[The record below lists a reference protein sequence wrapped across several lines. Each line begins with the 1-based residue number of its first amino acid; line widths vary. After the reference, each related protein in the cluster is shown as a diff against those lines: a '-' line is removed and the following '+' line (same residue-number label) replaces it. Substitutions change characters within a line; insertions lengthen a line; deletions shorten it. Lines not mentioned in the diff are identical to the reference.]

1 MSSNNN
7 KEEEQLLQD
16 ASTLLM
22 FANVAAKQQQEQLGH
37 KASPTPPP
45 SQIPVPTFQSNPQ
58 SQHLSI
64 SPPSLFQPLRTPQ
77 QPFRQQL
84 QLPLQQQQVHHHV
97 QSHQPQHHIINDTN
111 TPQTD
116 KKIQEK
122 FKLLQTYITS
132 GGKITPPSQTK
143 SLPESSRSS
152 ISENASIMKPLDPAQ
167 HHEPGMP
174 GHGNFIQQGHKR
186 SLSSPGVE
194 ATSIYQSPPVLNNQ
208 SPGPASVAL
217 SRGINIESGKRN
229 NNNAMIAA
237 AALAAAA
244 DIPLPLIKKSEETLK
259 DQNQAQP
266 EKSSVDALSLVKDE
280 GIIDNRVD
288 ESVMTEPEEED
299 INETDDE
306 PQSKLNT
313 NIKSRDISN
322 KVEEMAH
329 EKERVDERKPFP
341 LPSQAIFSATPN
353 EANSKLLE
361 TPAAT
366 GAGTSTKIQFKPPP
380 LSSYQVD
387 PDSGLIGCICGIE
400 DDDGFT
406 IQCDVCF
413 RWQHCL
419 CMDFGTNDEVPEDE
433 YKCYYCDEAK
443 WGKFNADHC
452 RASTLKR
459 LELEKLSDKN
469 EQAEDAKP
477 SNKRKHLSSDSK
489 NDEKKKR
496 KTSEKHNETNQEKSE
511 EKKPVTKLETNN
523 YNDRTTSSATD
534 FLPNKSNELLDNG
547 ISAEQYQSVYYKL
560 KANDYKKT
568 TVKAFLDKAG
578 TQFYNKFSQLSKN
591 EQDSCM
597 LQVMTF
603 NEFKNLKFS
612 SIILPNQ
619 DAYLRENKELR
630 KKQKNCNGTSIQVKL
645 YAENQKQKFNGITRS
660 GLFITDKALKYEKEI
675 TIPQETPII
684 EYLGEIDLFDN
695 YVDDQ
700 VNQYSAFGT
709 PKPKVLKVNLNILSA
724 EEDDKSLEIV
734 SDSRFVGNESRFIRK
749 SCPTTSNCKIKPIY
763 IPETNSFR
771 LLVVT
776 SKPIVL
782 NSNTN
787 EEELRIDWEW
797 DRLHPIRKM
806 YATKKTNAEELTE
819 TLKFDQFSDQDKA
832 YLITSIDHILHF
844 VECGCCTASSGIIQ
858 SGCAIFKVKKATSY
872 LLRSTRKA
880 SNISNINL
888 SKSREELIIPKK
900 QRNFISWEERLI
912 ERDRIIQMDLHVTT
926 NESSADSIDVNNL
939 ENNQESNEENSTS
952 NQTHDT
958 NISIEDSKVSDGSLP
973 LFFTLPFK
981 QQLIAKGRRLIKEVG
996 RDEMKHDRIATADE
1010 KNGVDKKSEFLSISV
1025 PVVPELVVKIRQ
1037 SLDKEIE
1044 PINEIKSKDDV
1055 ETVETS
1061 NNVKVEPM
1069 LSKSNN
1075 SLFVTLNSTITPTQS
1090 AGSKK
1095 VENSEASVVEGSTE
1109 EKTVEA
1115 PPPTVKKL
1123 SFADYKKKMK

>member
-1 MSSNNN
+1 MSNNNN

-22 FANVAAKQQQEQLGH
+22 FANVAAKQQQEQLGN
-37 KASPTPPP
+37 KASQTPPP
-45 SQIPVPTFQSNPQ
+45 TQIPVPTFHSNPQ

-64 SPPSLFQPLRTPQ
+64 SPPSLYQPLGTPQ

-84 QLPLQQQQVHHHV
+84 QLPLQQQQPNHHI
-97 QSHQPQHHIINDTN
+97 QSQHHIINDTKS
-111 TPQTD
+111 PQTE
-116 KKIQEK
+116 KNIQEK

-152 ISENASIMKPLDPAQ
+152 ISENSGTIRPIDLAR
-167 HHEPGMP
+167 HHERGMP
-174 GHGNFIQQGHKR
+174 GNGNYIQQGHKR
-186 SLSSPGVE
+186 SLSSPGLE
-194 ATSIYQSPPVLNNQ
+194 AVSIYQSPPVLNNQ

-244 DIPLPLIKKSEETLK
+244 DIPLPLIKKNEESLK
-259 DQNQAQP
+259 GQNEVLP
-266 EKSSVDALSLVKDE
+266 EKSSVDVSSLVKDE
-280 GIIDNRVD
+280 GIVDSRAD

-306 PQSKLNT
+306 QQSKLNT
-313 NIKSRDISN
+313 NIKSPGRGN
-322 KVEEMAH
+322 LVEEIAH
-329 EKERVDERKPFP
+329 DKEMIDKEKSLP
-341 LPSQAIFSATPN
+341 LPSQAVFSAMPN
-353 EANSKLLE
+353 EAKSKLLE
-361 TPAAT
+361 TTTASEDS
-366 GAGTSTKIQFKPPP
+366 TSTNVQFKPPP

-443 WGKFNADHC
+443 WGKFNADNC

-469 EQAEDAKP
+469 EQTEDAKP
-477 SNKRKHLSSDSK
+477 SNKRKHLSSDAK
-489 NDEKKKR
+489 NDEKKRR
-496 KTSEKHNETNQEKSE
+496 KTSEKHLETKQEKND
-511 EKKPVTKLETNN
+511 EKKPVTKPETNN
-523 YNDRTTSSATD
+523 LNDRAVSAATD

-560 KANDYKKT
+560 KANDYKRT
-568 TVKAFLDKAG
+568 AVKEFLDKTG
-578 TQFYNKFSQLSKN
+578 TQFYNKFNQLSKN
-591 EQDSCM
+591 QKDSCM

-675 TIPQETPII
+675 TIPQDTPII

-695 YVDDQ
+695 YVSDQ
-700 VNQYSAFGT
+700 VNQYSAFGA
-709 PKPKVLKVNLNILSA
+709 PKPKVLKADLNILSSD
-724 EEDDKSLEIV
+724 EDDKSLKIV

-749 SCPTTSNCKIKPIY
+749 ACPATSNCKIKPVY

-771 LLVVT
+771 LLVFT

-782 NSNTN
+782 SSNTN
-787 EEELRIDWEW
+787 EEELRLDWEW
-797 DRLHPIRKM
+797 DCLHPIRKM
-806 YATKKTNAEELTE
+806 YATKKQNTDELTE
-819 TLKFDQFSDQDKA
+819 PLKFDQFSDHDKA
-832 YLITSIDHILHF
+832 YLITSIDNILHF

-858 SGCAIFKVKKATSY
+858 SGCAIFKIKKATSY

-900 QRNFISWEERLI
+900 QRSFISWKERLI
-912 ERDRIIQMDLHVTT
+912 ERDRVIQMNLLVTT
-926 NESSADSIDVNNL
+926 NESSADSIDGSNL
-939 ENNQESNEENSTS
+939 ENNQESNEENGTS
-952 NQTHDT
+952 NQKHDT
-958 NISIEDSKVSDGSLP
+958 AFSIEDSKASDDSRP
-973 LFFTLPFK
+973 SFFTLPYK
-981 QQLIAKGRRLIKEVG
+981 QQLIAKGRRLIKEVE
-996 RDEMKHDRIATADE
+996 RDEMQHDSNMNIEEE
-1010 KNGVDKKSEFLSISV
+1010 KNLLERKSEFLSISV
-1025 PVVPELVVKIRQ
+1025 PVVPELTVKIRQ

-1044 PINEIKSKDDV
+1044 PINETRSKDDV

-1061 NNVKVEPM
+1061 SDVKVEPT

-1075 SLFVTLNSTITPTQS
+1075 SLFVTLNSAMTPTQS
-1090 AGSKK
+1090 AGSNK
-1095 VENSEASVVEGSTE
+1095 VENLVASVVEGSTE
-1109 EKTVEA
+1109 EKPVEA

>member
-1 MSSNNN
+1 MSNNNN

-45 SQIPVPTFQSNPQ
+45 SQMPVPTLQSNPQ
-58 SQHLSI
+58 SQHSSI

-77 QPFRQQL
+77 QPFGQQL
-84 QLPLQQQQVHHHV
+84 QLPLQQQQIPNHS
-97 QSHQPQHHIINDTN
+97 QPYQPQHHIYNGN
-111 TPQTD
+111 NSPQTD
-116 KKIQEK
+116 RIQET
-122 FKLLQTYITS
+122 FKLQQTYITS
-132 GGKITPPSQTK
+132 GGKVTPPSHAK

-152 ISENASIMKPLDPAQ
+152 ISDHAMKPTDSAQ
-167 HHEPGMP
+167 YHERGLPV
-174 GHGNFIQQGHKR
+174 HSNFVQQGHKR
-186 SLSSPGVE
+186 SLSSPGME
-194 ATSIYQSPPVLNNQ
+194 ATSMTQSPPILSSH
-208 SPGPASVAL
+208 SPGPASIAL

-244 DIPLPLIKKSEETLK
+244 DIPLPLIKKNEESVNQHSEM
-259 DQNQAQP
+259 QP
-266 EKSSVDALSLVKDE
+266 EKSLPEASSLVKDE
-280 GIIDNRVD
+280 SMIENRAD

-306 PQSKLNT
+306 QQSKPNT
-313 NIKSRDISN
+313 DVKSPGINNNDMETVHIK
-322 KVEEMAH
+322 KKAEE
-329 EKERVDERKPFP
+329 EKLHT
-341 LPSQAIFSATPN
+341 LPSKTLTPTPIEADDKTNLISESATKAEP
-353 EANSKLLE
+353 EI
-361 TPAAT
+361 
-366 GAGTSTKIQFKPPP
+366 STKVQFRPPP

-387 PDSGLIGCICGIE
+387 PDAGLIGCICGIE

-443 WGKFNADHC
+443 WGKFDADRC
-452 RASTLKR
+452 RSSTLKR
-459 LELEKLSDKN
+459 LELEKISDKN
-469 EQAEDAKP
+469 EQTEDIKP

-489 NDEKKKR
+489 NEEKKKR
-496 KTSEKHNETNQEKSE
+496 KSTEKHSDNNQEKNDD
-511 EKKPVTKLETNN
+511 KKPFAKLETNN
-523 YNDRTTSSATD
+523 STNDTIVSATD

-547 ISAEQYQSVYYKL
+547 ISAEPYQSVYYKL
-560 KANDYKKT
+560 KGNDYKKT
-568 TVKAFLDKAG
+568 SVKSLLDKIG
-578 TQFYNKFSQLSKN
+578 TQFYNKFCQLNKN
-591 EQDSCM
+591 EQDLCS
-597 LQVMTF
+597 LQVMAS

-612 SIILPNQ
+612 SIVLPNQ

-645 YAENQKQKFNGITRS
+645 YAENQKQKFNGITRY
-660 GLFITDKALKYEKEI
+660 GVFITDKALKYEKEI

-695 YVDDQ
+695 YKNDQ
-700 VNQYSAFGT
+700 INQYSAFGT
-709 PKPKVLKVNLNILSA
+709 PKPKVLKVNMKILSS
-724 EEDDKSLEIV
+724 EEENESLEIV

-749 SCPTTSNCKIKPIY
+749 ACPATSNCKIKPIY

-782 NSNTN
+782 SSNTN
-787 EEELRIDWEW
+787 EEELRLDWEW
-797 DRLHPIRKM
+797 DYLHPIRRM
-806 YATKKTNAEELTE
+806 NAAKNSKSQDPVEP
-819 TLKFDQFSDQDKA
+819 LKFEQFSDHDKA
-832 YLITSIDHILHF
+832 YLITSIDNILHF
-844 VECGCCTASSGIIQ
+844 VECGCSTAGSGIIQ
-858 SGCAIFKVKKATSY
+858 NGCAIFKVKKATSY

-900 QRNFISWEERLI
+900 QRNFVSWEERLV

-926 NESSADSIDVNNL
+926 NEGNVDPIGDNP
-939 ENNQESNEENSTS
+939 ENNQESNEDNGTLK
-952 NQTHDT
+952 QKHDT
-958 NISIEDSKVSDGSLP
+958 AISNDSEASNDHAS

-981 QQLIAKGRRLIKEVG
+981 HQLIAKGKRLIKKVE
-996 RDEMKHDRIATADE
+996 RDELKHDTDMKTDVE
-1010 KNGVDKKSEFLSISV
+1010 KSVPEKMSELLSISV

-1037 SLDKEIE
+1037 TLDKEIQ
-1044 PINEIKSKDDV
+1044 PINEIKEDIEAV
-1055 ETVETS
+1055 ETTS
-1061 NNVKVEPM
+1061 NVKAEPV

-1075 SLFVTLNSTITPTQS
+1075 SLFVTLNSVVTPTQS
-1090 AGSKK
+1090 AGNKA
-1095 VENSEASVVEGSTE
+1095 ENSGLSTVDTTEDKASEV
-1109 EKTVEA
+1109 
-1115 PPPTVKKL
+1115 PRPLPTVKKL

>member
-1 MSSNNN
+1 MSNNNN

-45 SQIPVPTFQSNPQ
+45 SQMPVAAFQSNPQ

-84 QLPLQQQQVHHHV
+84 QLPLQQQQPHHHV
-97 QSHQPQHHIINDTN
+97 QSYQSEHQIINDN
-111 TPQTD
+111 NSPQAD

-122 FKLLQTYITS
+122 FKLQQTYITS
-132 GGKITPPSQTK
+132 GGKITPPSQSK

-152 ISENASIMKPLDPAQ
+152 ISENASAMKPMDPVQ
-167 HHEPGMP
+167 HHERGTP

-194 ATSIYQSPPVLNNQ
+194 ATSISQSPPVLNNH

-244 DIPLPLIKKSEETLK
+244 DIPLPLIKKNEEASK
-259 DQNQAQP
+259 DHNEIQP
-266 EKSSVDALSLVKDE
+266 EKSSVEASSLVKDE
-280 GIIDNRVD
+280 SIIDNRGD

-306 PQSKLNT
+306 PQSKSNT
-313 NIKSRDISN
+313 NIKSPQVSN
-322 KVEEMAH
+322 GAVEIAQDQNM
-329 EKERVDERKPFP
+329 VDEEKLPT

-361 TPAAT
+361 TTVAT
-366 GAGTSTKIQFKPPP
+366 GPSTSTRVQFKPPP

-443 WGKFNADHC
+443 WGKFNADQC

-469 EQAEDAKP
+469 EQTEDAKP

-496 KTSEKHNETNQEKSE
+496 KTSEKHSDTNQEKTE
-511 EKKPVTKLETNN
+511 GTKLENVN
-523 YNDRTTSSATD
+523 YADTAVTSATE

-568 TVKAFLDKAG
+568 TVKDFLDEAG
-578 TQFYNKFSQLSKN
+578 TQFYNKFCQLNKN
-591 EQDSCM
+591 EQDSCTI
-597 LQVMTF
+597 QVMKV

-612 SIILPNQ
+612 SVVLPNQ

-630 KKQKNCNGTSIQVKL
+630 KKQKICNGTSIQVKL

-660 GLFITDKALKYEKEI
+660 GLFITDKSLKYEKEI

-695 YVDDQ
+695 YINDQ

-709 PKPKVLKVNLNILSA
+709 PKPKVLKVNLNMLSA
-724 EEDDKSLEIV
+724 ENDKSLEIV

-749 SCPTTSNCKIKPIY
+749 ACPATSNCKIKPIY
-763 IPETNSFR
+763 IPETNSFK

-782 NSNTN
+782 SSNTN
-787 EEELRIDWEW
+787 EEELRLDWEW
-797 DRLHPIRKM
+797 DSLHPIRKM
-806 YATKKTNAEELTE
+806 YASKTSTGELTE

-844 VECGCCTASSGIIQ
+844 VECGCSTASPGIIQ
-858 SGCAIFKVKKATSY
+858 GGCAIFKVKKATSY

-888 SKSREELIIPKK
+888 SRSREELIIPKK

-912 ERDRIIQMDLHVTT
+912 ERDRIIQLDLHVTT
-926 NESSADSIDVNNL
+926 NESSADSIDGNNV
-939 ENNQESNEENSTS
+939 ENNQEPNDDKSTS
-952 NQTHDT
+952 NQKPDT
-958 NISIEDSKVSDGSLP
+958 SISVEDSKVSEDSIP

-981 QQLIAKGRRLIKEVG
+981 QQLIAKGRRLIKEVE
-996 RDEMKHDRIATADE
+996 RDQMKHDSSTNIAEET
-1010 KNGVDKKSEFLSISV
+1010 NGIDKKSEFLSISV

-1044 PINEIKSKDDV
+1044 PINEIKIKDDA
-1055 ETVETS
+1055 ETLETS
-1061 NNVKVEPM
+1061 STVKVEPT

-1075 SLFVTLNSTITPTQS
+1075 SLFVTLNSAITPTQS
-1090 AGSKK
+1090 AGSNK
-1095 VENSEASVVEGSTE
+1095 VENSVASVVEGNSTE

>member
-1 MSSNNN
+1 MSNNNN

-22 FANVAAKQQQEQLGH
+22 FANVAAKQQQEQLGN

-45 SQIPVPTFQSNPQ
+45 SQMPVPTFQSNPQ
-58 SQHLSI
+58 SQHSSI
-64 SPPSLFQPLRTPQ
+64 SPPSSFQPLRTPQ

-84 QLPLQQQQVHHHV
+84 QSPLQQQQPLHHI
-97 QSHQPQHHIINDTN
+97 QSQHHINNDN
-111 TPQTD
+111 NSPQTD
-116 KKIQEK
+116 KKIQER
-122 FKLLQTYITS
+122 FKLQQTYITS

-152 ISENASIMKPLDPAQ
+152 ISENATTMKPMDPTQQ
-167 HHEPGMP
+167 HERGIP
-174 GHGNFIQQGHKR
+174 GHSNFIQQGHKR
-186 SLSSPGVE
+186 SLSSPGME
-194 ATSIYQSPPVLNNQ
+194 ATSISQSPPVLNNQ

-244 DIPLPLIKKSEETLK
+244 DIPLPLIKKNEEALK
-259 DQNQAQP
+259 DQNEFQP
-266 EKSSVDALSLVKDE
+266 EKSSVDASSSVKDE
-280 GIIDNRVD
+280 IIIDNRVD

-313 NIKSRDISN
+313 NIKSPDTSN
-322 KVEEMAH
+322 KAEEVVQD
-329 EKERVDERKPFP
+329 KEGVDEEKLPP
-341 LPSQAIFSATPN
+341 LPSQAVFSATPN
-353 EANSKLLE
+353 EINSKLLE
-361 TPAAT
+361 TTAPTEAI
-366 GAGTSTKIQFKPPP
+366 TSTRVQFKPPP

-443 WGKFNADHC
+443 WGKFNANHC
-452 RASTLKR
+452 RASTLRR

-469 EQAEDAKP
+469 EQTEDAKP
-477 SNKRKHLSSDSK
+477 SNKRKHSSTDPK
-489 NDEKKKR
+489 NDDKKKR
-496 KTSEKHNETNQEKSE
+496 KTSEKHNGTNQEKINE
-511 EKKPVTKLETNN
+511 NKPVTKLETNN
-523 YNDRTTSSATD
+523 YTDRTISSATD

-568 TVKAFLDKAG
+568 TVKAFLERAG
-578 TQFYNKFSQLSKN
+578 TLFYNKFSQLSKN
-591 EQDSCM
+591 EQDSFIP
-597 LQVMTF
+597 QVMTS

-630 KKQKNCNGTSIQVKL
+630 KKPKNCNGTSIQVKL

-660 GLFITDKALKYEKEI
+660 GLFITDKDLKYEKEI
-675 TIPQETPII
+675 IVPQETPII

-695 YVDDQ
+695 YVNDQ

-709 PKPKVLKVNLNILSA
+709 PKPKVLKVDLNIFSA
-724 EEDDKSLEIV
+724 DDNDKSLEIV

-749 SCPTTSNCKIKPIY
+749 ACPATSNCKIKPIY
-763 IPETNSFR
+763 IPETNTFR

-776 SKPIVL
+776 SKPIIL
-782 NSNTN
+782 SSNTN
-787 EEELRIDWEW
+787 EEELRLDWEW

-806 YATKKTNAEELTE
+806 YATKKTNSEELTE
-819 TLKFDQFSDQDKA
+819 PLKFDQFSDQDKA

-858 SGCAIFKVKKATSY
+858 NGCAIFKVKKATSY

-926 NESSADSIDVNNL
+926 NESSADSTDGNNL
-939 ENNQESNEENSTS
+939 ENNQESNEENRTS
-952 NQTHDT
+952 NQKHDT
-958 NISIEDSKVSDGSLP
+958 NISIEDSKVSEESLP

-981 QQLIAKGRRLIKEVG
+981 QQLIAKGRRLIKEVEC
-996 RDEMKHDRIATADE
+996 DEMKHDSNTNTAEE
-1010 KNGVDKKSEFLSISV
+1010 KNGIDKQSEFLSISV
-1025 PVVPELVVKIRQ
+1025 PVVPELVVQIRQ

-1044 PINEIKSKDDV
+1044 PINEIKSTDDV

-1061 NNVKVEPM
+1061 NNVKVEPT

-1075 SLFVTLNSTITPTQS
+1075 SSFVTLNSAITPTQS
-1090 AGSKK
+1090 AGTNK
-1095 VENSEASVVEGSTE
+1095 VENSVASVAEGSTE